1 MPEDLASATIG
12 DVLDLPPIKEIAAD
26 AAKPGTV
33 EYATIQWANAK
44 LKQGQQFVEAS
55 IGYDKA
61 TAAIDAIFS
70 NERTS
75 GSSYVPTPKPMSR
88 TRANFVSKV
97 AEDLT
102 AQLTDTRIFWKYQ
115 TRNQLYEK
123 IAHTANDN
131 AKDWYTNRL
140 IDLRLGDVVR
150 YYTVA
155 GTGIAYLYYSRRLN
169 DQMLE
174 SLDPRS
180 VFPVDPISYH
190 TFQDALGVIIRQAR
204 TPRWVKSEYNKT
216 VTPDVGGVGIFGWMT
231 QAIKGGSTQKHS
243 GPLSKRS
250 GDDKPIPAVPTV
262 FVNTMFL
269 ADPRTNKTGKDIY
282 MGPWDRHKNGQLRMN
297 ESGKPQPQSPWSY
310 IVKPDAP
317 LYPFKRM
324 IVWTTECLLYDGPSP
339 YWHGKFPLIKLTLNP
354 WPNSWLGKAPLW
366 DLLPLQESMDA
377 LLRVI
382 DDHAAQLA
390 QPGVVADRNVSGA
403 ELKKFNSRAA
413 GWNIRTNTASGKGI
427 QVVPPP
433 PLDQSLWQHVNW
445 IREVMQTLS
454 GTVDASMLAG
464 VAQIPSDDTIDTI
477 MKAMT
482 PGNRSRSRILE
493 GFMKELA
500 EMYLYNLAEFDTISK
515 RVAKFGPGAVT
526 DEDFDYEPGSF
537 VPDNIP
543 GGEPGDIANMEDAL
557 AADEP
562 MPRYD
567 RAKRLFQSFTYE
579 YQPTSLL
586 NSAAMQDRMEDFM
599 LAKMGYIDWFTFMQ
613 NLGKAQLVP
622 ANVKIPD
629 DIASRFQLQQQL
641 GIGMI
646 ANAQGRKATD
656 SSSPSMGQN
665 SGGPTIQT
673 S

>member
-1 MPEDLASATIG
+1 MPEDLASATLG
-12 DVLDLPPIKEIAAD
+12 ESMDLPPSKELLAD
-26 AAKPGTV
+26 AAKPGSI

-88 TRANFVSKV
+88 TRANFVAKV

-102 AQLTDTRIFWKYQ
+102 AQLTDTRIFWKYG
-115 TRNQLYEK
+115 TRNPAYEK
-123 IAHTANDN
+123 HAAITNDE

-150 YYTVA
+150 HYTVA
-155 GTGIAYLYYSRRLN
+155 GTGIAHLYYSRRLN
-169 DQMLE
+169 DQMVE
-174 SLDPRS
+174 ALDPRS
-180 VFPVDPISYH
+180 VFPIDPISYH
-190 TFQDALGVIIRQAR
+190 TFQDALGVIIRQPR
-204 TPRWVKSEYNKT
+204 TPRWVKSEYGKT
-216 VTPDVGGVGIFGWMT
+216 VQADAGGVGIFGWMT

-250 GDDKPIPAVPTV
+250 GDDKPIPATPTV
-262 FVNTMFL
+262 WVNTMYL
-269 ADPRTNKTGKDIY
+269 ADPRTNTKDHDVY
-282 MGPWDRHKNGQLRMN
+282 MGPWKNGQ
-297 ESGKPQPQSPWSY
+297 PQSQWSY
-310 IVKPDAP
+310 KVKPGAP

-339 YWHGKFPLIKLTLNP
+339 YWHAKFPVIKLTLNP

-366 DLLPLQESMDA
+366 DLLPLNESMNA

-390 QPGVVADRNVSGA
+390 QPGVIADRNVSSA

-427 QVVPPP
+427 TVVPPP
-433 PLDQSLWQHVNW
+433 PLDQSLWEHVNW
-445 IREVMQTLS
+445 IVDVMQKLS
-454 GTVDASMLAG
+454 GTLDAAQLASL
-464 VAQIPSDDTIDTI
+464 AQVPSDDTIDTL

-482 PGNRSRSRILE
+482 PGNRARSRILE

-500 EMYLYNLAEFDTISK
+500 EMYMYNLAEFDTLSK
-515 RVAKFGPGAVT
+515 RVAKFGPQQVT
-526 DEDFDYEPGSF
+526 NEDFDFAAGNFIPDDIPGS
-537 VPDNIP
+537 D
-543 GGEPGDIANMEDAL
+543 PGDIASTTDAL

-562 MPRYD
+562 RPVFE
-567 RAKRLFQSFTYE
+567 RAKQMFQSWTYE
-579 YQPTSLL
+579 YAPNSLL
-586 NSAAMQDRMEDFM
+586 NSAAMQDRMEKFM
-599 LAKMGYIDWFTFMQ
+599 LAKMGYYDFFSLMED
-613 NLGKAQLVP
+613 LGISQVVP
-622 ANVKIPD
+622 PD
-629 DIASRFQLQQQL
+629 LKLPDSIVERLQLQQQMQ
-641 GIGMI
+641 IGMI

-656 SSSPSMGQN
+656 QAAPSMGQN
-665 SGGPTIQT
+665 AGGPTIQT

>member
-1 MPEDLASATIG
+1 
-12 DVLDLPPIKEIAAD
+12 
-26 AAKPGTV
+26 
-33 EYATIQWANAK
+33 
-44 LKQGQQFVEAS
+44 
-55 IGYDKA
+55 
-61 TAAIDAIFS
+61 
-70 NERTS
+70 
-75 GSSYVPTPKPMSR
+75 
-88 TRANFVSKV
+88 
-97 AEDLT
+97 
-102 AQLTDTRIFWKYQ
+102 
-115 TRNQLYEK
+115 
-123 IAHTANDN
+123 
-131 AKDWYTNRL
+131 
-140 IDLRLGDVVR
+140 
-150 YYTVA
+150 
-155 GTGIAYLYYSRRLN
+155 
-169 DQMLE
+169 
-174 SLDPRS
+174 
-180 VFPVDPISYH
+180 
-190 TFQDALGVIIRQAR
+190 
-204 TPRWVKSEYNKT
+204 
-216 VTPDVGGVGIFGWMT
+216 
-231 QAIKGGSTQKHS
+231 
-243 GPLSKRS
+243 
-250 GDDKPIPAVPTV
+250 
-262 FVNTMFL
+262 
-269 ADPRTNKTGKDIY
+269 
-282 MGPWDRHKNGQLRMN
+282 
-297 ESGKPQPQSPWSY
+297 
-310 IVKPDAP
+310 
-317 LYPFKRM
+317 
-324 IVWTTECLLYDGPSP
+324 
-339 YWHGKFPLIKLTLNP
+339 
-354 WPNSWLGKAPLW
+354 
-366 DLLPLQESMDA
+366 
-377 LLRVI
+377 
-382 DDHAAQLA
+382 
-390 QPGVVADRNVSGA
+390 GA

-526 DEDFDYEPGSF
+526 DEDFDFEPGSF

-622 ANVKIPD
+622 PGVKIPD
-629 DIASRFQLQQQL
+629 DIASRLQLQQSL
-641 GIGMI
+641 GIGMV
-646 ANAQGRKATD
+646 ANSQGRKATNE
-656 SSSPSMGQN
+656 SGPSMGQN
-665 SGGPTIQT
+665 AAGPTIQN

>member
-1 MPEDLASATIG
+1 MPEDIAALAGESF
-12 DVLDLPPIKEIAAD
+12 DLPPIKELAAD

-55 IGYDKA
+55 IGYSNA
-61 TAAIDAIFS
+61 TSAIDAIFS

-88 TRANFVSKV
+88 TRANFVGKV

-102 AQLTDTRIFWKYQ
+102 AQLTDTRIFWKYS
-115 TRNQLYEK
+115 TRNPAYEK
-123 IAHTANDN
+123 HATIANDN
-131 AKDWYTNRL
+131 AKDWYVNRL

-155 GTGIAYLYYSRRLN
+155 GTGIAHLYYSRRLN
-169 DQMLE
+169 DMMLDAK
-174 SLDPRS
+174 DPRS
-180 VFPVDPISYH
+180 VFPVDPVSYH
-190 TFQDALGVIIRQAR
+190 TFQDALGVIIRDAR
-204 TPRWVKSEYNKT
+204 TPRWVKSEYGKT
-216 VTPDVGGVGIFGWMT
+216 VVADAGGVGIFGWMT

-262 FVNTMFL
+262 WVNTMYL
-269 ADPRTNKTGKDIY
+269 ADPRVNKKENDVY
-282 MGPWDRHKNGQLRMN
+282 MGPWKNG
-297 ESGKPQPQSPWSY
+297 KPQSPWSY
-310 IVKPDAP
+310 RVKPGAP

-339 YWHGKFPLIKLTLNP
+339 YWHGKFPVIKLTLNP

-366 DLLPLQESMDA
+366 DLLPLQESMNA

-427 QVVPPP
+427 TVVPPP
-433 PLDQSLWQHVNW
+433 PLDQSLWEHVNW
-445 IREVMQTLS
+445 IKEVMQMLS
-454 GTVDASMLAG
+454 GTLDASQLAG
-464 VAQIPSDDTIDTI
+464 LAQVPSDDTIDTL

-482 PGNRSRSRILE
+482 PGNRSRSRIME

-500 EMYLYNLAEFDTISK
+500 EMYLYNMAEFDTISK
-515 RVAKFGPGAVT
+515 RVAKFGPTAVT
-526 DEDFDYEPGSF
+526 NEDFDFAAGNFIPDDVPGS
-537 VPDNIP
+537 
-543 GGEPGDIANMEDAL
+543 EPGDIASTYDAL

-562 MPRYD
+562 RPEFE
-567 RAKRLFQSFTYE
+567 RAKQLFQSFTYE
-579 YQPTSLL
+579 YTPNTLL

-599 LAKMGYIDWFTFMQ
+599 LAKMGYLDYFTFMQ
-613 NLGKAQLVP
+613 NLGKTQIVP
-622 ANVKIPD
+622 PSMKIPD
-629 DIASRFQLQQQL
+629 SITERLVLQQQM

-646 ANAQGRKATD
+646 ANAQGRKATNQ
-656 SSSPSMGQN
+656 SAPSQGQN
-665 SGGPTIQT
+665 AAGPTIQT